1 MKTVLK
7 VYDSGFSENGVGL
20 VLDYK
25 SDFIIPHPDYF
36 RFILL

>member
-1 MKTVLK
+1 MKKALK